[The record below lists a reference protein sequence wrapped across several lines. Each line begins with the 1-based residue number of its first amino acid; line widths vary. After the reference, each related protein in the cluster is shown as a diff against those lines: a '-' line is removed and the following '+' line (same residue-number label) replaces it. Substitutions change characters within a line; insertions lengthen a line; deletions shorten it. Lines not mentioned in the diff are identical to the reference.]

1 MNFDVSLKNLLLIRS
16 FLSYINTTKLTKFS
30 QPKYDKNHPKTI
42 IKEILLQKDLQKS
55 VIIVIENNRFYALN
69 YFWTGIVEFII
80 N

>member
-16 FLSYINTTKLTKFS
+16 FILINTIKLTKFS

>member
-16 FLSYINTTKLTKFS
+16 FILINTIKLTKFS

-42 IKEILLQKDLQKS
+42 IKEILLRKDLQKS